1 MLTTRFTNIEAA
13 ATQDWENFVM
23 LKKKNLVENLKI
35 NDK

>member
-23 LKKKNLVENLKI
+23 LKKKPGRKS
-35 NDK
+35 